1 MLSLISWKQNI
12 YLVEIT
18 FLEKKKP
25 GLLDDHE
32 QKQLWEMF
40 IYIDG
45 KINKPNLELCNEH
58 LNSNILQYK
67 PPADKLHHI
76 NTQNWQLQKPM
87 QILKVCP
94 GLGQANN
101 MAVLNRLMWCGLN
114 LSLTLNMRQV
124 WSNQIIYKNKY
135 TEFIN

>member
-1 MLSLISWKQNI
+1 
-12 YLVEIT
+12 
-18 FLEKKKP
+18 LERKKTP

-67 PPADKLHHI
+67 PPAGKLHHI
-76 NTQNWQLQKPM
+76 NTQN
-87 QILKVCP
+87 
-94 GLGQANN
+94 
-101 MAVLNRLMWCGLN
+101 
-114 LSLTLNMRQV
+114 
-124 WSNQIIYKNKY
+124 
-135 TEFIN
+135 